1 MGLTQT
7 LSTALSGLTAT
18 QTSLSIVAANVANA
32 DSPSY
37 VRKAVV
43 QVPIGGSDAGIGVR
57 VSAVQRTLD
66 QYVQRQLRVENSGA
80 AYADLR
86 AQFYSRLQSIFGDP
100 GADGTLESVY
110 NNFTN
115 ALQAL
120 STSPDDATARSA
132 AVEAAQLLAQKLNDT
147 SDAIEGLRGDCEL
160 GLADAVTKAND
171 ALSQIAKLNQQ
182 IAGAPPNDA
191 ATAAMLDQR
200 DSYIDQL
207 SQLMDINVVSTG
219 GNGVAIYTRT
229 GIELVGNQAAQLS
242 FDPAGTVTAT
252 SRWSA
257 DPTKRSLGT
266 ITLVPPGGGAAID
279 LVQANAFRSGTIAA
293 YLQLRDRDLVQA
305 QNQIDNI
312 AAQLA
317 SALSDTTATGTPVAG
332 GFQVDVGGLQN
343 GNTITINYTDTAT
356 NTPHTITLVRVD
368 DASLL
373 PLSDSATATP
383 GDTVYG
389 IDFSGGLAAA
399 VAQINAAIAPAG
411 LQASSTG
418 TMLSV
423 VDDGS
428 GSAVV
433 DGLSATTTATSLT
446 GGVAL
451 PFFTDGTQP
460 YTGAITAFGSQ
471 SIGLASRIAVNP
483 ALVADP
489 SKLVLYQAGVAA
501 GDSTRPDYLYQQ
513 LASGR
518 FTFAPGDGIGS
529 AEVPFSGPIS
539 TYLRQVLSQQG
550 EAADAANN
558 LKQGQDV
565 VLSNL
570 QQRFNETAGVN
581 IDEEMANLL
590 NLQNAYAAN
599 ARVLT
604 TVSDMLN
611 TLMNI

>member
-57 VSAVQRTLD
+57 ISAVQRTLD

-100 GADGTLESVY
+100 GSDGTLESVY

-120 STSPDDATARSA
+120 STSPDDATARSS

-147 SDAIEGLRGDCEL
+147 SEAIEGLRGDCEL

-182 IAGAPPNDA
+182 IAGAPPDDA

-219 GNGVAIYTRT
+219 GNGVAIYTRS
-229 GIELVGNQAAQLS
+229 GIQLVGNQAAQLS
-242 FDPAGTVTAT
+242 FDPAGTVTAV

-257 DPTKRSLGT
+257 DPTQRSLGT

-293 YLQLRDRDLVQA
+293 YLQLRDQDLVQA

-312 AAQLA
+312 ASQLA
-317 SALSDTTATGTPVAG
+317 SALSDTTAAGTPVAG
-332 GFQVDVGGLQN
+332 GFEVDIGSLQN
-343 GNTITINYTDTAT
+343 GNTVTINYTDTAT

-368 DASLL
+368 DPSLL

-389 IDFSGGLAAA
+389 IDFSGGIAAA

-411 LQASSTG
+411 LQASNSG
-418 TMLSV
+418 TLLSV

-428 GSAVV
+428 GTAVV

-471 SIGLASRIAVNP
+471 RVGLASRIAVNP

-513 LASGR
+513 LASGS
-518 FTFAPGDGIGS
+518 FTFAPGDGLGS
-529 AEVPFSGPIS
+529 ANVPFSGSIA

-581 IDEEMANLL
+581 IDQEMANLL
-590 NLQNAYAAN
+590 NLQNSYAAN

-604 TVSDMLN
+604 TVSEMLN
-611 TLMNI
+611 TLLNI

>member
-57 VSAVQRTLD
+57 ISAVQRTLD

-100 GADGTLESVY
+100 GSDGTLESVY

-120 STSPDDATARSA
+120 STSPDDATARSS

-147 SDAIEGLRGDCEL
+147 SEAIEGLRGDCEL

-182 IAGAPPNDA
+182 IAGAPPDDA

-219 GNGVAIYTRT
+219 GNGVAIYTRS
-229 GIELVGNQAAQLS
+229 GIQLVGNQAAQLS
-242 FDPAGTVTAT
+242 FDPAGTVTAV

-257 DPTKRSLGT
+257 DPTQRSLGT

-293 YLQLRDRDLVQA
+293 YLQLRDQDLVQA

-312 AAQLA
+312 ASQLA
-317 SALSDTTATGTPVAG
+317 SALSDTTAAGTPVAG
-332 GFQVDVGGLQN
+332 GFEVDIGSLQN
-343 GNTITINYTDTAT
+343 GNTVTINYTDTAT

-368 DASLL
+368 DPSLL

-389 IDFSGGLAAA
+389 IDFSGGIAAA

-411 LQASSTG
+411 LQAANSG
-418 TMLSV
+418 TLLSV

-428 GSAVV
+428 GTAVV

-471 SIGLASRIAVNP
+471 RVGLASRIAVNP

-513 LASGR
+513 LASGS
-518 FTFAPGDGIGS
+518 FTFAPGDGLGS
-529 AEVPFSGPIS
+529 ANVPFSGSIA

-581 IDEEMANLL
+581 IDQEMANLL
-590 NLQNAYAAN
+590 NLQNSYAAN

-604 TVSDMLN
+604 TVSEMLN
-611 TLMNI
+611 TLLNI

>member
-57 VSAVQRTLD
+57 ISAVQRTLD

-100 GADGTLESVY
+100 GSDGTLESVY

-120 STSPDDATARSA
+120 STSPDDATARSS

-147 SDAIEGLRGDCEL
+147 SEAIEGLRGDCEL

-182 IAGAPPNDA
+182 IAGAPPDDA

-219 GNGVAIYTRT
+219 GNGVAIYTRS
-229 GIELVGNQAAQLS
+229 GIQLVGNQAAQLS
-242 FDPAGTVTAT
+242 FDPAGTVTAV

-257 DPTKRSLGT
+257 DPTQRSLGT

-293 YLQLRDRDLVQA
+293 YLQLRDQDLVQA

-312 AAQLA
+312 ASQLA
-317 SALSDTTATGTPVAG
+317 SALSDTTAAGTPVAG
-332 GFQVDVGGLQN
+332 GFEVDIGSLQN
-343 GNTITINYTDTAT
+343 GNTVTINYTDTAT

-368 DASLL
+368 DPSLL

-389 IDFSGGLAAA
+389 IDFSGGIAAA

-411 LQASSTG
+411 LQAANSG
-418 TMLSV
+418 TLLSV

-428 GSAVV
+428 GTAVV

-471 SIGLASRIAVNP
+471 RVGLASRIAVNP

-513 LASGR
+513 LASGS
-518 FTFAPGDGIGS
+518 FTFAPGDGLGS
-529 AEVPFSGPIS
+529 ADVPFSGSIA

-581 IDEEMANLL
+581 IDQEMANLL
-590 NLQNAYAAN
+590 NLQNSYAAN

-604 TVSDMLN
+604 TVSEMLN
-611 TLMNI
+611 TLLNI